1 MKRNFII
8 YIIAVM
14 IVAFSVAGAF
24 AVSKSDAKVEVDDAK
39 KLMEKLISNEDIR
52 EFIPYLSY
60 MECKSL
66 LDKAIFQLDDS
77 EYDLAAYYAAVA
89 AIQIEATLNLSMAK
103 LNRFKK
109 IKAERD
115 YFKSLAG
122 KASRQATMKI
132 AMVEANIQKEG
143 AAYKSILFDGTLFTK
158 GTYKL
163 SPSGQSKL
171 DKIFEVLKLYPASKI
186 IVDGH
191 TKRRDPDNRRSDEK
205 ARSVYD
211 YFTRDKELSPKRVR
225 FEGKGDAYPTR
236 INDKD
241 QTADRVEVVLT
252 GVK

>member
-1 MKRNFII
+1 MKRNIII

-14 IVAFSVAGAF
+14 IVAFSGAGAF

-39 KLMEKLISNEDIR
+39 KLMEKLISNEDIK

-66 LDKAIFQLDDS
+66 L

-103 LNRFKK
+103 LNRNKK
-109 IKAERD
+109 LKAERD

-143 AAYKSILFDGTLFTK
+143 AAYKSVLFDGSLFTK
-158 GTYKL
+158 GTFKL
-163 SPSGQSKL
+163 SNTGQAKL
-171 DKIFEVLKLYPASKI
+171 DKIFEVLKLYPSSKI

-211 YFTRDKELSPKRVR
+211 YFTRDKELSPKRAR

-252 GVK
+252 GVR